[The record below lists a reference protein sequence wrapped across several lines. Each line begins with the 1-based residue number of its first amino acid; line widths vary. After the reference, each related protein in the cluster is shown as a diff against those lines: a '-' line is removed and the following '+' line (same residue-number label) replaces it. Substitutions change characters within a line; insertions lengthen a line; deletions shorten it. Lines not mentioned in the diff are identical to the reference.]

1 MNRLKKWF
9 LNLSFE
15 AYLGSIFILAFVV
28 WLLNLYIPTL
38 AVTYIFSWVLVGVIA
53 SSVLGMIGILIYKTI
68 KEIRRK

>member
-15 AYLGSIFILAFVV
+15 AYLGGILMLGFLV

-38 AVTYIFSWVLVGVIA
+38 MVTYVFSWLLVGTIA
-53 SSVLGMIGILIYKTI
+53 ASVLGMIGILIYKTI